1 MPRNIPPELVTGIN
15 RQVLDHLAN
24 LSAHSDVAEALTVAL
39 KPLGDVQVFCPDLR
53 TYRYMVASTKRIIFA
68 AAFGMTT
75 IAVRLDERM
84 AVRAVASGAVPY
96 PECGQGWVSFTL
108 FRDDWPKVDL
118 EFWARKAYVAARE
131 VGG

>member
-68 AAFGMTT
+68 AAFGMNT
-75 IAVRLDERM
+75 IAVRLGERT
-84 AVRAVASGAVPY
+84 AARAVASGAVPY

-131 VGG
+131 VEG